1 MKNILD
7 ILRCPHCGTPLT
19 RPADN
24 SRTLRC
30 AAGHAFDLAKSGYVN
45 LLPPG
50 KEKNAR
56 SGDEREMVK
65 AREEFLSLGL
75 YAGITDG
82 LSSLASESAEGAS
95 FTVCDMGCGEG
106 WHTCR
111 FTKRFAELT
120 GASVLT
126 AGFDA
131 SKYAAE
137 RACKRAARDGLMPKE
152 GIGAASEGSASAY
165 FMPGNIF
172 RLPLAEHSVNLALSM
187 FAPVAGEETRRILTP
202 DGLLIVVSSGKEHLL
217 ELRQKIYDD
226 VRLSDELP
234 PLPDGFTEVER
245 KNNRYTA
252 EIPTGEA
259 LAALF
264 TMTPFYYKTTEAGR
278 ERLLSSG
285 LPFSVTVDVNYSI
298 FRVK

>member
-7 ILRCPHCGTPLT
+7 FLRCPHCGTSLV
-19 RPADN
+19 RPDD

-30 AAGHAFDLAKSGYVN
+30 PAGHAFDLAKSGYVN

-65 AREEFLSLGL
+65 AREEFLALGL
-75 YAGITDG
+75 YAGITDT
-82 LSSLASESAEGAS
+82 LASVAAESAADAPCH
-95 FTVCDMGCGEG
+95 TVCDMGCGEG
-106 WHTCR
+106 WHTRR

-120 GASVLT
+120 AAPVLT

-137 RACKRAARDGLMPKE
+137 RACKCAVREGLMPAS
-152 GIGAASEGSASAY
+152 GIGAAHDAPASAY

-172 RLPLAEHSVNLALSM
+172 RLPLADHSVTLALSM
-187 FAPVAGEETRRILTP
+187 FAPVAAGEAARILTP

-234 PLPDGFTEVER
+234 PVPDGFTEVVR
-245 KNNRYTA
+245 KNHRYTA
-252 EIPTGEA
+252 DVPTRDA

-278 ERLLSSG
+278 ERLLSSD
-285 LPFSVTVDVNYSI
+285 LPFSVTVDVNYAV

>member
-1 MKNILD
+1 MNILNF
-7 ILRCPHCGTPLT
+7 LVCPHCGTSLT
-19 RPADN
+19 RSDK
-24 SRTLRC
+24 TLRC

-65 AREEFLSLGL
+65 AREEFLALGL

-82 LSSLASESAEGAS
+82 LASLAAEFAEGTS

-111 FTKRFAELT
+111 FTKRFAEQT
-120 GASVLT
+120 GKPVLT
-126 AGFDA
+126 TGFDA

-137 RACKRAARDGLMPKE
+137 RACKLAVREGLMPKD
-152 GIGAASEGSASAY
+152 GIGADFDAPASAY

-172 RLPLAEHSVNLALSM
+172 RVPLADRSVNLALSM
-187 FAPVAGEETRRILTP
+187 FAPVAGEEAKRILAQ

-234 PLPDGFTEVER
+234 PVPDGFTEAAR
-245 KNNRYTA
+245 RSHRYTA
-252 EIPTGEA
+252 EIPTREA

-278 ERLLSSG
+278 ERLLSSE
-285 LPFSVTVDVNYSI
+285 LPFSVTVDVNYSV